1 MDYEMA
7 KLIVYRYIECINDV
21 LEERGIAATTEAV
34 ATQMEW
40 LIEFEP
46 TFREA
51 FLVMRERLDSRI
63 FARGRTH

>member
-7 KLIVYRYIECINDV
+7 KLIVYRYIECIEDV
-21 LEERGIAATTEAV
+21 IEERGISATTEAIS
-34 ATQMEW
+34 TQVEW

-51 FLVMRERLDSRI
+51 FLVMRERLHSGM
-63 FARGRTH
+63 FARGRAH